1 VILGFSGLI
10 CICLISLYSKPETR
24 DQKMPSTDQ
33 VINHLLKNDR
43 FSSWLG
49 IALLEVDQGSC
60 TISMIIREEMMNGF
74 DIAHGGIIFS
84 FADSALAIASNG
96 YNKLSVALET
106 SISFTTKVK
115 TGDKLLARAKEIS
128 ITNRIGV
135 YQILI
140 TNQEDVTVAYFKG
153 TVYRTSKTLFES

>member
-1 VILGFSGLI
+1 
-10 CICLISLYSKPETR
+10 
-24 DQKMPSTDQ
+24 MPSSSVKA

-49 IALLEVDQGSC
+49 IEVLEVSEGSC
-60 TISMIIREEMMNGF
+60 KISMTIRDEMMNGF
-74 DIAHGGIIFS
+74 NIAHGGIAFA

-106 SISFTTKVK
+106 SMTFTSPVK
-115 TGDKLLARAKEIS
+115 SGDILMASADEIS
-128 ITNRIGV
+128 LTNKIGV

-140 TNQEDVTVAYFKG
+140 TNQDEVTIGFFKG
-153 TVYRTSKTLFES
+153 TVYRTTKTLLES